1 MTISRRGTSWQAT
14 VHHKGTR
21 YRRQFTSE
29 VEARAWEA
37 ESTAALLR
45 GNAPDMG
52 EGSTLR
58 RKPGLPHTLQEL
70 ADYTQANVWAHKKGS
85 HKTVFNARDVARR
98 LGPAKP
104 ITKLTRGDFDKLVA
118 DLLRAGNSNATV
130 NRKLSAL
137 SRMLTTALDLGIIAA
152 KPRLPEHLPEVEWKH
167 FRITPELEARLLNAL
182 RATCDDEVFGWAVLA
197 LDTGARLNEV
207 LRLGSDDVDGDAITL
222 RNRKSGRTTVMPL
235 TTRARAVVGMLTR
248 RAAAAGRTKLFE
260 DLTVARL
267 RRLWATAARALSLSD
282 EARFTPHILRHEFC
296 CRLVERGVDI
306 KTVMHLADHSN
317 LATTQR
323 YLGLYAPQA
332 MLTAAI
338 AKLEIHPPPHVAITT
353 HHRH

>member
-14 VHHKGTR
+14 VHHKGAR

-52 EGSTLR
+52 EGSSLR

-70 ADYTQANVWAHKKGS
+70 FEYTRDHVWAHKKGS
-85 HKTVFNARDVARR
+85 HKTVLNALDVTRR
-98 LGPAKP
+98 LGPELPLAKV
-104 ITKLTRGDFDKLVA
+104 TRHDIDRLVA
-118 DLLRAGNSNATV
+118 SLLRTGNSNATV

-137 SRMLTTALDLGIIAA
+137 SRMFTAAVDIEALQV
-152 KPRLPEHLPEVEWKH
+152 KPRFPEHLPETQWKH
-167 FRITPELEARLLNAL
+167 FRVAPTIEGELMAFLL
-182 RATCDDEVFGWAVLA
+182 RADDDEVWAWAALA

-207 LRLGSDDVDGDAITL
+207 LRLSLDDVNGATVTL

-235 TTRARAVVGMLTR
+235 TTRAASAVAKLSRNARAD
-248 RAAAAGRTKLFE
+248 GRSKLFTS
-260 DLTVARL
+260 LTEARL
-267 RRLWATAARALSLSD
+267 RRVWAMAAQSLGLAD
-282 EARFTPHILRHEFC
+282 EPRFTPHILRHEFC

-306 KTVMHLADHSN
+306 KTVMQLADHSN

-323 YLGLYAPQA
+323 YLGLYAPQE

-338 AKLEIHPPPHVAITT
+338 AKLEIHPLPDVA
-353 HHRH
+353 